1 MIDNIKYLELLEQ
14 ELMKSLTPGLIRHNF
29 SLCLSKYCM
38 GINFLLYNVNL
49 MSCRGRKIT

>member
-1 MIDNIKYLELLEQ
+1 MIDYIKNLELLEQ
-14 ELMKSLTPGLIRHNF
+14 ELMKSLTPGLIRCNF

-49 MSCRGRKIT
+49 MSCQGRKIT